1 MKYLL
6 CAIDL
11 FNNYAW
17 VTLLKEKRGI
27 TIVNGLQKVISK
39 GRKPSKIWVDQGGEF
54 YNKLLKRF
62 LKINGIEIYPTY
74 NEEKSVVAERFIRM
88 LKNKIF
94 KHMTAISKS
103 VYLNVLDDIV
113 NKYNNADHRT
123 IKIKPIDVTSDSYA
137 KYDKDS
143 YVTKPKLKF
152 GDNVRISKYRNIFAK
167 GYTENWSEE
176 VFVVSKIKSA
186 VPWAYV
192 IIDLNGEPI
201 AGSFM
206 KENCQKVVKK
216 NFG

>member
-17 VTLLKEKRGI
+17 VTPLKEKRGI
-27 TIVNGLQKVISK
+27 TIVNALQKVISK

-113 NKYNNADHRT
+113 NKYKNADHKT

-143 YVTKPKLKF
+143 YVTKLKLKF

-192 IIDLNGEPI
+192 ISDLNGEPI

>member
-17 VTLLKEKRGI
+17 VTPLKEKRGI
-27 TIVNGLQKVISK
+27 TIVNALQKVISK

-103 VYLNVLDDIV
+103 VYWNVLDDIV

-123 IKIKPIDVTSDSYA
+123 IKIKPVDVTSDSYA

-186 VPWAYV
+186 VPWANV
-192 IIDLNGEPI
+192 ISDLNGEPI
-201 AGSFM
+201 AGSFI

>member
-17 VTLLKEKRGI
+17 VTPLKEKRGI
-27 TIVNGLQKVISK
+27 TIVNALQEVISK
-39 GRKPSKIWVDQGGEF
+39 GRKPNKIWVDQGGEF

-113 NKYNNADHRT
+113 NKYKNADHKT

-192 IIDLNGEPI
+192 ISDLNGEPI

>member
-17 VTLLKEKRGI
+17 VTPLKEKRGI
-27 TIVNGLQKVISK
+27 TIVNALQKVISK
-39 GRKPSKIWVDQGGEF
+39 GRKPNKIWVDQGGEF

-113 NKYNNADHRT
+113 NKYKNADHKT

-143 YVTKPKLKF
+143 YVTKLKLKF

-192 IIDLNGEPI
+192 ISDLNGEPI

>member
-17 VTLLKEKRGI
+17 VTPLKEKRGI
-27 TIVNGLQKVISK
+27 TIVNALQKVISK
-39 GRKPSKIWVDQGGEF
+39 GRKPNKIWVDQGGEF

-113 NKYNNADHRT
+113 NKYKNADHKT

-143 YVTKPKLKF
+143 YVTKLKLKF

-186 VPWAYV
+186 VRWAYV
-192 IIDLNGEPI
+192 ISDLNGEPI

>member
-17 VTLLKEKRGI
+17 VTPLKEKRGI
-27 TIVNGLQKVISK
+27 TIVNALQKVISK
-39 GRKPSKIWVDQGGEF
+39 GRKPNKIWVDQGGEF

-74 NEEKSVVAERFIRM
+74 NEEKSVVPERFIRM

-113 NKYNNADHRT
+113 NKYKNADHKT

-192 IIDLNGEPI
+192 ISDLNGEPI

>member
-17 VTLLKEKRGI
+17 VTPLKEKRGI
-27 TIVNGLQKVISK
+27 TIVNALQKVISK
-39 GRKPSKIWVDQGGEF
+39 GRKPNKIWVDQGGEF

-113 NKYNNADHRT
+113 NKYKNADHKT

-152 GDNVRISKYRNIFAK
+152 GDNVRNSKYTPKIGQKKFLLLVKLKAQ
-167 GYTENWSEE
+167 
-176 VFVVSKIKSA
+176 FVGLMLLVT
-186 VPWAYV
+186 
-192 IIDLNGEPI
+192 
-201 AGSFM
+201 
-206 KENCQKVVKK
+206 
-216 NFG
+216 

>member
-11 FNNYAW
+11 FNNYPW
-17 VTLLKEKRGI
+17 VTPLKEKRGI
-27 TIVNGLQKVISK
+27 TIVNALQKVISK
-39 GRKPSKIWVDQGGEF
+39 GRKPNKIWVDQGGEF

-74 NEEKSVVAERFIRM
+74 NAERFIRI

-113 NKYNNADHRT
+113 NKYKNADHKT

-192 IIDLNGEPI
+192 ISDLNGEPI